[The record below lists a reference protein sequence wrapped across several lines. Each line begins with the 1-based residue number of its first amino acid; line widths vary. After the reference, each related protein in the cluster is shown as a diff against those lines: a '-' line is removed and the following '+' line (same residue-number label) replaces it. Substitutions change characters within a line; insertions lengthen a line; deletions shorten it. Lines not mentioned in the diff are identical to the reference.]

1 MTVRSL
7 FLKSRNKFT
16 VDVLDTTATHAGVV
30 TVIKWQHSQL
40 YFRGI
45 QTSIGKN
52 EDEKSSEKLLRVKF
66 FLNSILVGRDCE
78 AFFQFHSSLRWACTH
93 MSHQLS

>member
-30 TVIKWQHSQL
+30 
-40 YFRGI
+40 
-45 QTSIGKN
+45 
-52 EDEKSSEKLLRVKF
+52 LRHKMTTLADVF
-66 FLNSILVGRDCE
+66 SRNSNVD
-78 AFFQFHSSLRWACTH
+78 W
-93 MSHQLS
+93 